1 MIRREF
7 LTAEEAAKMLG
18 MNAGMVRKLARDGS
32 IPAYKFGKL
41 WKFDPKELRA
51 HCANSYPRG

>member
-1 MIRREF
+1 MIRREY
-7 LTAEEAAKMLG
+7 LTAEEAAQMLG
-18 MNAGMVRKLARDGS
+18 VTASIVRKLAREGA
-32 IPAYKFGKL
+32 IPAYRFGKL